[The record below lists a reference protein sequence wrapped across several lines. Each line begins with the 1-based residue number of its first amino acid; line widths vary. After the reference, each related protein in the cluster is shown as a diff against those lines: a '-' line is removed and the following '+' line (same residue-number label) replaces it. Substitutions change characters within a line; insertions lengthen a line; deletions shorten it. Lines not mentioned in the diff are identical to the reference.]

1 MRPTRIPLFPL
12 EVVLFPGMPLPLHI
26 FEPRYRTMIARCVN
40 EKIEFG
46 VILATGTEIAKIG
59 CSAEIVEKLK
69 EYPDGRVDILCEG
82 RVLFR
87 PIEVLHEK
95 EYQEAIADY
104 LPEDIPLQD
113 PEKESQLLERF
124 QVCHALVFGQPWI
137 VSSRDDELSLAF
149 DGDDLDSDN
158 MAANYIGKHDIDNNA
173 SSGGL
178 VYLYWGP
185 EDLEF
190 PQPLAAT
197 LVVDRNGSS
206 GTMDVQFAS
215 GPQGGS
221 TVETVKGSW
230 RR

>member
-149 DGDDLDSDN
+149 Q
-158 MAANYIGKHDIDNNA
+158 MAARLPLELEVKQNLLEIRDEHARQAFLLLRINELMPLLAQRQRLRKIA
-173 SSGGL
+173 GG
-178 VYLYWGP
+178 
-185 EDLEF
+185 
-190 PQPLAAT
+190 
-197 LVVDRNGSS
+197 NGHS
-206 GTMDVQFAS
+206 VN
-215 GPQGGS
+215 
-221 TVETVKGSW
+221 
-230 RR
+230 